1 MIFFVSDR
9 QSAEEAAVRD
19 AVGALSPEDQ
29 VTYVAE
35 RIRDAMQRRGWT
47 DDLGKPDVR
56 RLADAMGVRWQT
68 AQYWVEAKNKQLPRP
83 HNLRRIAEALG
94 MTLEQLIGAA
104 TGREPETEAWRAFA
118 ESDLGASM
126 TQGERQALASM
137 LWPNGDPDVAAYR
150 MVLMTLRS
158 VAS

>member
-1 MIFFVSDR
+1 
-9 QSAEEAAVRD
+9 
-19 AVGALSPEDQ
+19 
-29 VTYVAE
+29 
-35 RIRDAMQRRGWT
+35 
-47 DDLGKPDVR
+47 
-56 RLADAMGVRWQT
+56 MGVRWQT